1 MIEVRLN
8 EYVAGIL
15 AVVLSSLFLYVL
27 VKTIMLMYSTV
38 HNIYFKYKERQLL
51 KRLRKARSDITTV
64 TSHCKQC
71 NCHTHKALP
80 MAPENMTSTLSQ
92 IKTMTQDLGQNN
104 PGFDEDRA
112 SSLDLQEQEI
122 IEYPSLGKR
131 STASTDTRASYVFRK
146 FMISNRTR
154 TAGVCFYGPNGT
166 LRSVRVEPDI
176 DEVSN
181 ETSDRAEKIV

>member
-1 MIEVRLN
+1 
-8 EYVAGIL
+8 
-15 AVVLSSLFLYVL
+15 
-27 VKTIMLMYSTV
+27 
-38 HNIYFKYKERQLL
+38 
-51 KRLRKARSDITTV
+51 
-64 TSHCKQC
+64 
-71 NCHTHKALP
+71 
-80 MAPENMTSTLSQ
+80 MTSTLSQ

-131 STASTDTRASYVFRK
+131 SVASTDTRASYVFRK